1 MANGYKFPNTG
12 IRKSF
17 VRRNQAHL
25 GIGHLPYSADDKTY
39 TPNTGGTRSTRRP
52 SYYNT
57 GVTYRNTPMNLR
69 TGEGMTERGSIGV
82 MNAAHA
88 RSFSKALRSYGKG
101 FKKAVKGQVKSE
113 KIIDKGAKR
122 LGKIDKR
129 LGGKRDKKMMNYYSA
144 LFSSAF
150 SPGSVKPGRL
160 NRLKKQ
166 YERSV
171 TKYDKKMENVSQR
184 IGGRAAKVK
193 TRGFLKAGKGFSGF
207 VSETG
212 TSPVD
217 ARGRATFT
225 NPIYAS
231 YKEFDKS
238 SKKVGELKTKGG
250 QGSGVPTK
258 YMDNLTKA
266 RNISLDKKRK
276 FAHTYNAYNIRSM
289 KKAYNSPMYRYNLNK
304 RIERDN
310 KELMKDVDF

>member
-1 MANGYKFPNTG
+1 MANGFKFPNTG

-17 VRRNQAHL
+17 VERNYAHL
-25 GIGHLPYSADDKTY
+25 GIGHLPYSADNKTY
-39 TPNTGGTRSTRRP
+39 TSNTTGTSSTRRP
-52 SYYNT
+52 SYYKRS
-57 GVTYRNTPMNLR
+57 VTYRNTPMNLR
-69 TGEGMTERGSIGV
+69 TGEGMRERGSIGV
-82 MNAAHA
+82 MNEAHA
-88 RSFSKALRSYGKG
+88 SSFAKGLRKYGKG

-184 IGGRAAKVK
+184 VGGRAVKVK
-193 TRGFLKAGKGFSGF
+193 TKAFLKAGKGFSGF
-207 VSETG
+207 KGEAG
-212 TSPVD
+212 TRPFD
-217 ARGRATFT
+217 AKGRPTHT
-225 NPIYAS
+225 NPVYAS

-238 SKKVGELKTKGG
+238 SKKVGDLKTIGG
-250 QGSGVPTK
+250 QGSGVPSQ
-258 YMDNLTKA
+258 YMSNLTSA
-266 RNISLDKKRK
+266 RNLSLDKVKT
-276 FAHTYNAYNIRSM
+276 FANAYNAYNLRKV
-289 KKAYNSPMYRYNLNK
+289 KKAKNSPAYKYSVKQGRNPGNFNM
-304 RIERDN
+304 
-310 KELMKDVDF
+310 